1 MADETASEDAR
12 LYVAVDLSK
21 CCGYTLC
28 AEVCPEVYKLDD
40 DGFAYVE
47 SDRVP
52 LGLEDKAKAGAAA
65 CPELAITVSVE
76 PPAAG

>member
-1 MADETASEDAR
+1 MADETASEDTR

-28 AEVCPEVYKLDD
+28 AEVCPEVYKLDE

-47 SDRVP
+47 SDRIP

-65 CPELAITVSVE
+65 WPGRSRVPGSS
-76 PPAAG
+76 PS